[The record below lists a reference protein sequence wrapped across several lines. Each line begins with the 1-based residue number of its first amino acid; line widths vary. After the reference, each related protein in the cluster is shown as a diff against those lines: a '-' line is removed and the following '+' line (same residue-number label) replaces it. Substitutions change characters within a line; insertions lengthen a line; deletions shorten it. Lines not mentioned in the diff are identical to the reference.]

1 MESEEMNLHDTK
13 NNNIYIFPKTTVSLH
28 DVTSLSVRKVS
39 RDGTH
44 WFELSVECGTEAT
57 DGQKLTEVHNM
68 AFFIKDGVEVS
79 IESEDSHG
87 NN

>member
-1 MESEEMNLHDTK
+1 MNLHDTK

-28 DVTSLSVRKVS
+28 DVTSLSVRKV
-39 RDGTH
+39 TH
-44 WFELSVECGTEAT
+44 ASGSYWFEFSVECETEAT

-68 AFFIKDGVEVS
+68 TFFIKDGVEVS